1 MHCKGRSVLLAESS
15 KSGWKTSECLKGT
28 HPQCISYSHKHTKR
42 VYCGTFG
49 EGLWQT
55 DDLGQIWDRIG
66 MYEIFSDKVT
76 SVLVSQLET
85 IFVGTEPSALYTSKN
100 GGESWQQ
107 ISALN
112 SLKSSAIWSF
122 PPRPWTSHIRWIEL
136 DATSPNHLY
145 VAIEAGALVQSHDG
159 GTTWIDK
166 VNEGPFGTHTMFTH
180 KVAPGHLYCGLGPV
194 LSFLDVLLFL
204 TG

>member
-1 MHCKGRSVLLAESS
+1 
-15 KSGWKTSECLKGT
+15 
-28 HPQCISYSHKHTKR
+28 
-42 VYCGTFG
+42 
-49 EGLWQT
+49 
-55 DDLGQIWDRIG
+55 

-112 SLKSSAIWSF
+112 SLKSSAMWSF

-159 GTTWIDK
+159 GITWIDK
-166 VNEGPFGTHTMFTH
+166 VNEGPFDTHTMFTH
-180 KVAPGHLYCGLGPV
+180 KVAPGHLYCAAGDGRQKLLLEHQGKR
-194 LSFLDVLLFL
+194 LKDNRTHHWLRLICDVFQIA
-204 TG
+204 T